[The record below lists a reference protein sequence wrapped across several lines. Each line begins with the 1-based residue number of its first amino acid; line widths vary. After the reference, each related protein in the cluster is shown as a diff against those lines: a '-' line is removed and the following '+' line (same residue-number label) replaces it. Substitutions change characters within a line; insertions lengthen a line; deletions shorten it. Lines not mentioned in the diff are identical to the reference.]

1 VWVGGRAVEGSG
13 NIVAKRACCIAS
25 LTSASSVASS
35 VLLLSS
41 RSSMTMSVASFA
53 LAELVEAWGPEAA
66 AVGRACR
73 LSFCCRIFRHSLR
86 EWLARPF
93 VLKELGAM
101 GPVDAAMASLKWAM
115 MDLLTRGR
123 LEAATAAALGRASGF
138 VYIISTTLPNVLIHI
153 RRALSDTIINS
164 HMSRFTSSLQ
174 PS

>member
-1 VWVGGRAVEGSG
+1 
-13 NIVAKRACCIAS
+13 
-25 LTSASSVASS
+25 
-35 VLLLSS
+35 
-41 RSSMTMSVASFA
+41 
-53 LAELVEAWGPEAA
+53 
-66 AVGRACR
+66 
-73 LSFCCRIFRHSLR
+73 
-86 EWLARPF
+86 
-93 VLKELGAM
+93 M